1 LFISVDPAPQNDSET
16 RHGVPFTVEI
26 FHDKN
31 PTHKLIWSLC
41 DGGAFERGLPT
52 AKELMNQPDVVALLR
67 KLLRNGVVDE
77 ETDKGD
83 VEAIHKCHRFG
94 WIHASSTVDEENVHY
109 AFPSPLHAACIS
121 WRLKPTNNMPGFP
134 SLFDLALQAISRF
147 KPSQLQ
153 LPIHRVNHTVSA
165 DKPPEAQYQDEFY
178 HSIFSVTGGNVH
190 LSPEFASAREADVAG
205 RIDFFIPVV
214 KWGIEI
220 TREGSRLADHNSHF
234 AESGAYG
241 AWLTAGDMVD
251 YIFLDCCTSIPQ
263 NKHSGIDISFLSNC
277 SANFILDFQNLF
289 HVVFQNGYQTVRV
302 YNNMVEQVAGP
313 IQLLESH

>member
-1 LFISVDPAPQNDSET
+1 M
-16 RHGVPFTVEI
+16 PFTVEI

-31 PTHKLIWSLC
+31 PTYKLIESVC
-41 DGGAFERGLPT
+41 NGGAFERGIPT
-52 AKELMNQPDVVALLR
+52 AKELMNEPDVVALLR
-67 KLLRNGVVDE
+67 KLLRNGTVDE

-83 VEAIHKCHRFG
+83 LEAIHKCHCFG
-94 WIHASSTVDEENVHY
+94 WIHASPTAIDEENVHY

-121 WRLKPTNNMPGFP
+121 WRLKPTNDMPKFP

-153 LPIHRVNHTVSA
+153 LPICRVNPTVST

-178 HSIFSVTGGNVH
+178 RSIFSLTGGNVC
-190 LSPEFASAREADVAG
+190 LSPEFASAREADIAG
-205 RIDFFIPVV
+205 RIDFFIPIM

-220 TREGSRLADHNSHF
+220 TREGSRLAEHNSRF

-241 AWLTAGDMVD
+241 TWLTAGDMFD
-251 YIFLDCCTSIPQ
+251 YILLDCRTSIPQ
-263 NKHSGIDISFLSNC
+263 KKHSGIDISFQSNC

-289 HVVFQNGYQTVRV
+289 HVVFQDGYQTVRV

-313 IQLLESH
+313 IQLLENH